1 MTWAKEQGQSIAK
14 KALFVITAT
23 SLAVNLTT
31 ATPLQTNV
39 QSADRSQTRTTSQ
52 QVERSSSPTMRQAPE
67 DTTRTHP
74 VQQTT
79 SAEQAASQRHQRD
92 TEMLSDSHERDMDEL
107 RRQGKRDGEVYQV
120 SRSWVI
126 YHVMEHDL
134 HHGGE
139 VSLILGMNGLPTLD
153 L

>member
-52 QVERSSSPTMRQAPE
+52 QVERSSSPTM
-67 DTTRTHP
+67 
-74 VQQTT
+74 
-79 SAEQAASQRHQRD
+79 AAA
-92 TEMLSDSHERDMDEL
+92 
-107 RRQGKRDGEVYQV
+107 
-120 SRSWVI
+120 RS
-126 YHVMEHDL
+126 
-134 HHGGE
+134 
-139 VSLILGMNGLPTLD
+139 
-153 L
+153 

>member
-107 RRQGKRDGEVYQV
+107 RRQGKRDGEVYQAEKARRTSLDIDPKQNASQTRDHYAP
-120 SRSWVI
+120 SRKR
-126 YHVMEHDL
+126 
-134 HHGGE
+134 
-139 VSLILGMNGLPTLD
+139 
-153 L
+153 